1 MAYRRSSTRRNLEMT
16 DWVLQSDL
24 TSPYLLQ
31 QLLFFSPAGYTEK
44 GGQEGRIQPV
54 ALSAVCYT
62 SIIRT
67 VSPRSESAQRQQKY
81 DRNWQWEQPI
91 SFQFCFLPTP
101 GWVDCFLNEWEKA
114 QVNLTWLIP
123 SLVVMKLL
131 NWTIFHTRLVNS
143 GLNELF
149 RWQSQSPSHPIT
161 QS

>member
-1 MAYRRSSTRRNLEMT
+1 MWLSSLCGSALFSLSYLAQLTTKWLIGESSTGRNLEMT

-54 ALSAVCYT
+54 ALSAMCCISV
-62 SIIRT
+62 IRT
-67 VSPRSESAQRQQKY
+67 VSPRSESAQKQQKY

-114 QVNLTWLIP
+114 QVNLTVADTFTGGDGT
-123 SLVVMKLL
+123 SLLDH
-131 NWTIFHTRLVNS
+131 FPH
-143 GLNELF
+143 
-149 RWQSQSPSHPIT
+149 
-161 QS
+161 